1 MRERV
6 LLVED
11 RAHLRALLA
20 RTLEAAFDVDQA
32 EDVAHA
38 LTLLDARAP
47 GRADYAVVVT
57 DVRLPDESGE
67 RVLEAARARDPA
79 PEVVMMTAFAEVSAA
94 VAALRAGA
102 YDYLAKPFEPAD
114 LLRIVQRAAERWALV
129 GRARLLEAALDE
141 RSGLLGASAPVIA
154 VRRLV
159 ERVGPMPVP
168 VLLTGESGTG
178 KEVVARELHRLSG
191 RGRFVAVNC
200 GAIPEPLLETELFG
214 VAKGA
219 YTGATADRR
228 GLFEEASGGTLFLDE
243 IGDLPLSLQVKLNRV
258 LEEGEVRRVGETR
271 SRPVDV
277 RLLAATHRD
286 LDAMVA
292 EGTFRA
298 DLTYRLRV
306 LRIVLP
312 PLRDRVEDIPLLAAR
327 FLQVAAARY
336 RGRPLQLDPDALAAL
351 ERAPWPGNV
360 RELKHAM
367 EHAAV
372 LAGGDLVTLADL
384 PDELGAKAP
393 DAAAGT
399 YRDAVERA
407 RDRAGRDYLLALL
420 RRTAGNVT
428 RAAEEAGV
436 ERETLHRLLRRHGVE
451 PGRFRD

>member
-20 RTLEAAFDVDQA
+20 RTLGAAFDVDEA
-32 EDVAHA
+32 PDGAHA
-38 LTLLDARAP
+38 LTLLAAT
-47 GRADYAVVVT
+47 DYAVVVS
-57 DVRLPDESGE
+57 DVRLPDIGGE
-67 RVLEAARARDPA
+67 AVLAAARAKDPA
-79 PEVVMMTAFAEVSAA
+79 PEVVLMTAFAEVPAA

-114 LLRIVQRAAERWALV
+114 LLRVVERAAERWALV
-129 GRARLLEAALDE
+129 GRARLLEAALDAQ
-141 RSGLLGASAPVIA
+141 SGLLGASAAMVA
-154 VRRLV
+154 VRRLA
-159 ERVGPMPVP
+159 ERVGPLPVT

-191 RGRFVAVNC
+191 RARFVAVNC
-200 GAIPEPLLETELFG
+200 GAIPENLLEPELFG

-219 YTGATADRR
+219 YTGATADRK
-228 GLFEEASGGTLFLDE
+228 GLFEEAHGGTLFLDE
-243 IGDLPLSLQVKLNRV
+243 IGDLPLPLQVKLNRA

-271 SRPVDV
+271 ARTVDV
-277 RLLAATHRD
+277 RLLTATHRD
-286 LDAMVA
+286 LEAMVA

-306 LRIVLP
+306 MRIHLP

-336 RGRPLQLDPDALAAL
+336 RGRPLRLDPDALAAL

-360 RELKHAM
+360 RELKHAL

-372 LAGGDLVTLADL
+372 LAGDDLVTVADL
-384 PDELGAKAP
+384 PDELRATAP
-393 DAAAGT
+393 DAGAGT

-407 RDRAGRDYLLALL
+407 RDRAGRDYLVALL
-420 RRTAGNVT
+420 RRAGGNVT
-428 RAAEEAGV
+428 KAADEAGV

-451 PGRFRD
+451 AGRFRE

>member
-11 RAHLRALLA
+11 RPHLLALLA
-20 RTLEAAFDVDQA
+20 RTLAARFDVDEASDGAQA
-32 EDVAHA
+32 
-38 LTLLDARAP
+38 LSLL
-47 GRADYAVVVT
+47 GGADYAVVVS
-57 DVRLPDESGE
+57 DVRLPDIGGE
-67 RVLEAARARDPA
+67 RILEAARKRDPA
-79 PEVVMMTAFAEVSAA
+79 PEVVMMTAFAEVPAA

-114 LLRIVQRAAERWALV
+114 LLRVVERAAERWGLV

-141 RSGLLGASAPVIA
+141 QSGLIGTSAPLVA

-159 ERVGPMPVP
+159 ERVGPMPVT

-191 RGRFVAVNC
+191 RARFVAVNC
-200 GAIPEPLLETELFG
+200 GAIPENLLETELFG

-219 YTGATADRR
+219 YSGATADRK

-243 IGDLPLSLQVKLNRV
+243 IGDLPLPLQVKLNRV

-306 LRIVLP
+306 LRIALP
-312 PLRDRVEDIPLLAAR
+312 PLRDRVEDIPILAAR

-336 RGRPLQLDPDALAAL
+336 RGRSLRLDPDALAAL
-351 ERAPWPGNV
+351 ERAPWAGNV

-372 LAGGDLVTLADL
+372 LAADDVVSVADL
-384 PDELGAKAP
+384 PDELRATAPGASP
-393 DAAAGT
+393 GT
-399 YRDAVERA
+399 YRDAVERG

-428 RAAEEAGV
+428 KAAEEAGV

-451 PGRFRD
+451 AGRFRE

>member
-1 MRERV
+1 
-6 LLVED
+6 
-11 RAHLRALLA
+11 
-20 RTLEAAFDVDQA
+20 
-32 EDVAHA
+32 
-38 LTLLDARAP
+38 
-47 GRADYAVVVT
+47 
-57 DVRLPDESGE
+57 
-67 RVLEAARARDPA
+67 
-79 PEVVMMTAFAEVSAA
+79 
-94 VAALRAGA
+94 
-102 YDYLAKPFEPAD
+102 
-114 LLRIVQRAAERWALV
+114 
-129 GRARLLEAALDE
+129 
-141 RSGLLGASAPVIA
+141 
-154 VRRLV
+154 
-159 ERVGPMPVP
+159 
-168 VLLTGESGTG
+168 
-178 KEVVARELHRLSG
+178 
-191 RGRFVAVNC
+191 VAVNC

-312 PLRDRVEDIPLLAAR
+312 PLRDRVEDIPFLAAR